1 MINDALL
8 AFVPIG
14 GNQSMVGGAGV
25 SIVMAP
31 GGVALDL
38 LGAGVGV
45 APPSTFGTSFGTF
58 GTDFGI
64 GVRKPLLACAVGTAF
79 ATGTGATWN
88 LAFQLAADAG
98 AAGGYLPSTWYTAQ
112 ETGPQSVANA
122 PANAIIARFDWPPAF
137 PATLRPRFARLLM
150 QFPTGDDLTA
160 GTIAY
165 AIVTLDRD
173 DLSIRNAQR
182 NYSVS

>member
-1 MINDALL
+1 MYTDALL
-8 AFVPIG
+8 SFVGIG

-45 APPSTFGTSFGTF
+45 APPNIFGTSFGTF

-64 GVRKPLLACAVGTAF
+64 GVRKPLLAVAVGTAF
-79 ATGTGATWN
+79 ATGNLATWN
-88 LAFQLAADAG
+88 IAFQLAADQG
-98 AAGGYLPSTWYTAQ
+98 AAGGYQPSTWYTAD
-112 ETGPQSVANA
+112 ETGAQTVANA

-137 PATLRPRFARLLM
+137 PATLRPRYARLLM
-150 QFPTGDDLTA
+150 QVPAGTNLSA

-165 AIVTLDRD
+165 ALVTLDRD
-173 DLSIRNAQR
+173 DLSIRNAQK

>member
-1 MINDALL
+1 MYNDALL

-14 GNQSMVGGAGV
+14 GNQSMVGAAGA
-25 SIVMAP
+25 SIVLAP

-38 LGAGVGV
+38 MGAGVGV
-45 APPSTFGTSFGTF
+45 APPNIFGTSFGTF
-58 GTDFGI
+58 GADMGI
-64 GVRKPLLACAVGTAF
+64 GVRKPLLACAIGTAF
-79 ATGTGATWN
+79 ATGNVATWN
-88 LAFQLAADAG
+88 LAFQLAADQG
-98 AAGGYLPSTWYTAQ
+98 AAGGYQPSTWYTAA
-112 ETGPQSVANA
+112 ETGPQTVANA

-150 QFPTGDDLTA
+150 QFPAATNLSA

-173 DLSIRNAQR
+173 DLSIKNAQR

>member
-1 MINDALL
+1 MYTDSLL
-8 AFVPIG
+8 NFVPIS

-45 APPSTFGTSFGTF
+45 APPSIIGTSFSTF

-64 GVRKPLLACAVGTAF
+64 GVRKALLAVAIGTAF
-79 ATGTGATWN
+79 ATGNAATWN
-88 LAFQLAADAG
+88 LAFQLAADQG
-98 AAGGYLPSTWYTAQ
+98 AAGGYQPSTWYTAQ
-112 ETGPQSVANA
+112 ETGAQTVANGA
-122 PANAIIARFDWPPAF
+122 ANQIIARFDWPPAF
-137 PATLRPRFARLLM
+137 PNTLRPRFARLLM
-150 QFPTGDDLTA
+150 QFPAGTNLTA
-160 GTIAY
+160 GTIKY
-165 AIVTLDRD
+165 ALVTLDRD
-173 DLSIRNAQR
+173 DLSIQNAQR

>member
-1 MINDALL
+1 MYTDALL
-8 AFVPIG
+8 NFVPIG
-14 GNQSMVGGAGV
+14 GNQSMVGAAGA

-45 APPSTFGTSFGTF
+45 APPNIFGQSFGTF

-64 GVRKPLLACAVGTAF
+64 GVRKPLLAIAVGTAF
-79 ATGTGATWN
+79 ATGNAATWN
-88 LAFQLAADAG
+88 LALQLAADLG
-98 AAGGYLPSTWYTAQ
+98 AAGGYLPDTWYTAA
-112 ETGPQSVANA
+112 ETGAQSVANA
-122 PANAIIARFDWPPAF
+122 AANAIIARFDWPPAF
-137 PATLRPRFARLLM
+137 PNTLRPRFARLLM
-150 QFPTGDDLTA
+150 QVPAATNLSA

-165 AIVTLDRD
+165 ALVTLDRD
-173 DLSIRNAQR
+173 DLSIKNAQR